1 MIVGYTDRIIRVY
14 GWSYHIA
21 SANASEVG
29 TIVFEN
35 SWELPDQVLALRS
48 YFFDNNDKT
57 KIPEYIKIACSLLIG
72 VKNF

>member
-48 YFFDNNDKT
+48 YFLT
-57 KIPEYIKIACSLLIG
+57 ITIKQKSPNIL
-72 VKNF
+72 K